1 MASKETELEATKVEL
16 REAIQFKEDCMVI
29 LIL

>member
-1 MASKETELEATKVEL
+1 MAQKGKELEEAKVEL
-16 REAIQFKEDCMVI
+16 AEAIQFKEDCMVI